1 MYLPPDAVVWLTG
14 GTDGCDDIARPGII
28 RPETNKLGTDSM
40 NAKQFSTLLA
50 TVLFA
55 TAAYSGE
62 KDHHKMEIRVIADNG
77 DGETHLTLDSDDLGF
92 NLHDMEVGENRSI
105 VDKEGRSILVTR
117 GEESFSFDIDGKTI
131 EMPAFD
137 GHNRGNVWI
146 SKGDMAPHAD
156 IDVRV
161 MHDGMAP
168 NVMFDEEGV
177 MIFSGKEI
185 DEATRQIIRTALE
198 STGHA
203 NVHFAGGDEGAP
215 HGVHVVKKVVEV
227 EVTE

>member
-1 MYLPPDAVVWLTG
+1 
-14 GTDGCDDIARPGII
+14 
-28 RPETNKLGTDSM
+28 M
-40 NAKQFSTLLA
+40 NAKLFSTLLA
-50 TVLFA
+50 TLLATTLFA

-62 KDHHKMEIRVIADNG
+62 QDHHKMEIRVIAEDG
-77 DGETHLTLDSDDLGF
+77 DGGTHLTLDSDDLGF

-105 VDKEGRSILVTR
+105 VDKDGRSILVTR
-117 GEESFSFDIDGKTI
+117 GEKSFSFDVDGKTI
-131 EMPAFD
+131 DMPVFD
-137 GHNRGNVWI
+137 GHDGGNVWI
-146 SKGDMAPHAD
+146 SRGDAPPHAD

-168 NVMFDEEGV
+168 DVVFDAEGV

-185 DEATRQIIRTALE
+185 DEATQQIIRTALE
-198 STGHA
+198 STGHT

>member
-1 MYLPPDAVVWLTG
+1 
-14 GTDGCDDIARPGII
+14 
-28 RPETNKLGTDSM
+28 
-40 NAKQFSTLLA
+40 
-50 TVLFA
+50 
-55 TAAYSGE
+55 
-62 KDHHKMEIRVIADNG
+62 MEIKVIAEDG

-105 VDKEGRSILVTR
+105 IDKDGRSILVTR
-117 GEESFSFDIDGKTI
+117 GEKSFSFDVDGKTI
-131 EMPAFD
+131 EMPVFD
-137 GHNRGNVWI
+137 GHDDGSVWVSRG
-146 SKGDMAPHAD
+146 DAPPHAD

-168 NVMFDEEGV
+168 DVMFDAEGV

-198 STGHA
+198 STGHT